1 MQNILILSA
10 AVGAGHLRA
19 AEAMELAAKA
29 RYPSA
34 QVRNVDVLSLTNAAF
49 RKLYGRAYLD
59 IVNKAPHVLG
69 YIYDL
74 MDKKP
79 KAKGDQLL
87 HLVQKANLRDL
98 IDLLEERE
106 WDLVINTHFL
116 PAEIIAARK
125 RKGKASFPQMT
136 VTTDFETH
144 RLWVNEPCEG
154 YFTATEEGARY
165 LRSFGVAVDRVQVT
179 GIPVHPG
186 FSQKAARETLM
197 AKHGIQG
204 QRPVVL
210 QLAGGFGVGPIQRVH
225 EELLKVST
233 PMELITVCGRNEQ
246 CASDLAGVE
255 CPQRHRRHLIGFTR
269 EMHELMAIAD
279 LVVTKPGGLTSS
291 ECLAAGAAMIIINPI
306 PGQESRN
313 ADYLLE
319 QGAAVKAN
327 NLPTLGYKV
336 GLLLEDEA
344 RLRRMKAAARKIGR
358 PRAAVEILEH
368 AEKLAR

>member
-1 MQNILILSA
+1 MRNILILSA

-29 RYPSA
+29 RYPGA
-34 QVRNVDVLSLTNAAF
+34 YVRNVDVLSLTNAAF

-79 KAKGDQLL
+79 KAKGDRLL
-87 HLVQKANLRDL
+87 HLVQKANLQDL
-98 IDLLEERE
+98 VDLLEERQ
-106 WDLVINTHFL
+106 WDIVINTHFL
-116 PAEIIAARK
+116 PAEIIASRK
-125 RKGKASFPQMT
+125 RKGKGQWPQVT

-144 RLWVNEPCEG
+144 RLWVNEPCES

-165 LRSFGVAVDRVQVT
+165 LRSFGVSQERVQVT

-186 FSQKAARETLM
+186 FSQKMSRDTLL
-197 AKHGIQG
+197 AKHGIEG
-204 QRPVVL
+204 RRPVVL

-225 EELLKVST
+225 EELLRVPT

-246 CASDLAGVE
+246 CARDLAGLE
-255 CPQRHRRHLIGFTR
+255 CPHQHHRHLIGFTR
-269 EMHELMAIAD
+269 EMHELMVISD

-291 ECLAAGAAMIIINPI
+291 ECLAAGAAMMIINPI

-319 QGAAVKAN
+319 QGAAMKAN

-336 GLLLEDEA
+336 GQLLEDEA
-344 RLRRMKAAARKIGR
+344 RLKHMKASARRIGR
-358 PRAAVEILEH
+358 PQAAAEILNHVERFLH
-368 AEKLAR
+368 